1 MVSLR
6 SDIFFSIPPWV
17 TYSTPEVRN
26 IPINNR
32 GLRGCVFP
40 DEVNLRKMKQYSY
53 NNCITECR
61 ENYTLELC
69 GCNQFYYRN
78 NGSVADSN
86 KVKFTVPIVTYNY
99 ILLQSFV
106 SYSTQTEDLL
116 F

>member
-61 ENYTLELC
+61 ENYTLEIC
-69 GCNQFYYRN
+69 GCTQFYYPN